1 MRQVKILLGGIS
13 MCLKQISDE
22 KVWGHYGLNFIL
34 ANDEATVITMI
45 HLMEKRNRITK
56 KIKITPMWR
65 RTLKRELAARMKVRR
80 ERAARRRQHIYK

>member
-1 MRQVKILLGGIS
+1 MY
-13 MCLKQISDE
+13 LKQVSDE
-22 KVWGHYGLNFIL
+22 KAWAHYGLNFIQ

-65 RTLKRELAARMKVRR
+65 KTLKRELAQRMRIRR
-80 ERAARRRQHIYK
+80 RKEQERRQHIYK

>member
-1 MRQVKILLGGIS
+1 MHLQ
-13 MCLKQISDE
+13 
-22 KVWGHYGLNFIL
+22 KVSEEMAWGHYGLNFIL

-65 RTLKRELAARMKVRR
+65 KTLKRELAQRMKIRQFKIEQRR
-80 ERAARRRQHIYK
+80 KHIYK

>member
-1 MRQVKILLGGIS
+1 MSLR
-13 MCLKQISDE
+13 QISDE
-22 KVWGHYGLNFIL
+22 RSWSHYGLNFIL

-65 RTLKRELAARMKVRR
+65 RQLKRELAERMKIRR
-80 ERAARRRQHIYK
+80 RRAEERRQHIYK